1 MASPK
6 LAEAVSD
13 SSDFPPADVDSE
25 LNPPTKK
32 KGLEVDPISSEVATS
47 LEIKV
52 VFGAH
57 AFKSYT
63 FYYTAVKIKMEF
75 LLFYFL
81 KYLTIPF
88 HWILECHFIH
98 ASQNVVYCIFK
109 ERVEAEE
116 KQKARGKKDD
126 ALQTL
131 KTTIIVSGVILA
143 VAGAIIAITKKLRE
157 KWTWQTQ
164 HL

>member
-47 LEIKV
+47 LEIK
-52 VFGAH
+52 
-57 AFKSYT
+57 
-63 FYYTAVKIKMEF
+63 
-75 LLFYFL
+75 
-81 KYLTIPF
+81 
-88 HWILECHFIH
+88 
-98 ASQNVVYCIFK
+98 

-143 VAGAIIAITKKLRE
+143 VAGAVIAITKKLRE
-157 KWTWQTQ
+157 K
-164 HL
+164 